1 MGNSTDESSPS
12 LPMFPFYLR
21 VLKLSLY
28 VIIFVISLVAN
39 SLVCIVILRR
49 KKMKTVTNYFILNL
63 AIADLTLN
71 CFCIPFDIPVQELN
85 SIWPYGSI
93 MCKILYPI
101 QTLLLFASVNTLTAV
116 SLARQR
122 AIVYPMKRQLTKS
135 GAKII
140 ITGLWLFAS
149 IPVIPYFQALRF
161 NPELHICEE
170 SWNDST
176 STKVYTSVIFFF
188 QYLLPFCIMFTA
200 YFSISQELKRR
211 AENGNQ
217 SMKDVQELEARKVVR
232 MLKVVTTLFAISV
245 LPNNVM
251 WLWLD
256 YGDAE
261 KKCKYFWELIAF
273 TNILIYS
280 NSAANPICYTI
291 LNENYRQE
299 ISRLIACRSFKLRDM
314 LGKKENKAVSKQLSI
329 EEAKKRSSTVSSYVM
344 NKFLLDN

>member
-1 MGNSTDESSPS
+1 MGNSTNESSPS
-12 LPMFPFYLR
+12 PPVFPFHLR

-28 VIIFVISLVAN
+28 VIIFVTSLVAN
-39 SLVCIVILRR
+39 ILVCTVILRR

-71 CFCIPFDIPVQELN
+71 CVCIPFDIPVQELN
-85 SIWPYGSI
+85 SVWPYGSL

-122 AIVYPMKRQLTKS
+122 AVVYPMKKQLSKF

-140 ITGLWLFAS
+140 IIGLWLFS
-149 IPVIPYFQALRF
+149 LIPVIPYFQALKF

-170 SWNDST
+170 SWDDST
-176 STKVYTSVIFFF
+176 TTKVYTSVIFFF
-188 QYLLPFCIMFTA
+188 HYLLPFSIMFTA

-217 SMKDVQELEARKVVR
+217 HMKGVQELEARKVVR
-232 MLKVVTTLFAISV
+232 MLKVVTTLFALCV

-251 WLWLD
+251 WFWRD

-261 KKCKYFWELIAF
+261 SKCKYFGELVAF
-273 TNILIYS
+273 TNILIFA

-299 ISRLIACRSFKLRDM
+299 ISRLIACGSCKLQGV
-314 LGKKENKAVSKQLSI
+314 LSKKENRAVNMQLSN
-329 EEAKKRSSTVSSYVM
+329 EEAKKRSSTMSSYV
-344 NKFLLDN
+344 